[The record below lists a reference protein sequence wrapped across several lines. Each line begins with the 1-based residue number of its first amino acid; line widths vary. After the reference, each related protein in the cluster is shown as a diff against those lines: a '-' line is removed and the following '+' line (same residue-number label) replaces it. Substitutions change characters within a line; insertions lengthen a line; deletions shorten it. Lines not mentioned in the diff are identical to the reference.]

1 MKCLL
6 LVICTNI
13 RNSLAINLYI
23 LKNFFYIDRLNCHEG
38 ENLSN
43 LLKLLK
49 FLSIYVIHKY
59 FYKVKIKF
67 LSRSKLII

>member
-23 LKNFFYIDRLNCHEG
+23 LKNFFYIDRSNCHKG